1 VSSIIKPDHMKSALV
16 LEVNTLDNM
25 LGDLEDID
33 ILKIDVE

>member
-1 VSSIIKPDHMKSALV
+1 MKSALV
-16 LEVNTLDNM
+16 LEVNTLDNR

>member
-1 VSSIIKPDHMKSALV
+1 MKSALV

>member
-1 VSSIIKPDHMKSALV
+1 MKSALV

-33 ILKIDVE
+33 ILKIDIE